1 MAERYKGIRFNPE
14 SGIVEGFDNK
24 KWLGDLQ
31 ATLSVLARDFPH
43 TRPNVVDAQVG
54 EVGENKRFMP
64 RPDEIFFK
72 EGFSEGFYAAFE
84 ADQTVNLAAR
94 RRLNRHLTTLVPSFY
109 IFTHLTASRDLVPVY
124 RSETLSEVEGRIV
137 MMHVEPTK
145 VTTFHDGDAHEP
157 ASRERIKRY
166 LQVLLPDFSSSE
178 NFFSCE
184 LEFGK
189 EWLDEGGVVR
199 RQQKKVFF
207 PQSLPGG
214 EEAPDMLHHLR
225 SYDFRALWE
234 VLADIYQFSDE
245 QRDLIQ
251 GRWDEVQSVATVLQ
265 GHDKRNEQYSLPAV
279 LMGAVHAADRPG
291 IVDTKE

>member
-1 MAERYKGIRFNPE
+1 MGERYKGIRFNPE
-14 SGIVEGFDNK
+14 SGNVEGFDSK
-24 KWLGDLQ
+24 QWLSDLQ
-31 ATLSVLARDFPH
+31 ATLSVLAREFPH

-64 RPDEIFFK
+64 RPDEIFFQQ
-72 EGFSEGFYAAFE
+72 GFSETFYDAFE
-84 ADQTVNLAAR
+84 TDQTVNLAAR
-94 RRLNRHLTTLVPSFY
+94 RRLNKHLTTLVPFFY
-109 IFTHLTASRDLVPVY
+109 IFTHLTASGDLVPIY
-124 RSETLSEVEGRIV
+124 RPETLSEDEGRIV

-157 ASRERIKRY
+157 TSRERIKRY
-166 LQVLLPDFSSSE
+166 LQVLLPDFSLSE
-178 NFFSCE
+178 NFFPCE

-189 EWLDEGGVVR
+189 EWMDEDGVVR
-199 RQQKKVFF
+199 RQQRKVFF
-207 PQSLPGG
+207 PQRLPGG

-245 QRDLIQ
+245 QRDSIQ
-251 GRWDEVQSVATVLQ
+251 ERWDEVQSVATVLQ

-279 LMGAVHAADRPG
+279 LMGAVHAAGRPE
-291 IVDTKE
+291 IVHTEE